1 MGYAVAGSNDMPPGV
16 DVYNTSY
23 GNYERDVYRD
33 VRLETYGEDY
43 GQTSWVTTEESHEIP
58 RLLELTPGCSVLEIG
73 SGSGRYA
80 LDVAEAARCQVVGLD
95 VNAEG
100 VRNASALADRQNLNA
115 QVRFQ
120 RCDVSQPLPFPD
132 TSFDAV
138 YSNDLFCHIP
148 GRLALLRELW
158 RVLKPGGRLIFS
170 DALVVGG
177 TLSNQEIATRS
188 LIGYYLFVPPGENE
202 KLIEAAGFRL
212 LEVTDTTG
220 SGTEG
225 AGRWDGAPEKRGSE
239 LIALE
244 GKVNFEGLQKF
255 LSCVQDLT
263 NEKRLLRLVY
273 LARK

>member
-1 MGYAVAGSNDMPPGV
+1 MPPAV

-23 GNYERDVYRD
+23 GNYERDVYRE

-43 GQTSWVTTEESHEIP
+43 GQTSWVTTQESHDIP
-58 RLLELTPGCSVLEIG
+58 RRLELTPGCSVLEIG

-80 LDVAEAARCQVVGLD
+80 LYVAETARCQVVGLD

-100 VRNASALADRQNLNA
+100 IRNASALAERQHLSA
-115 QVRFQ
+115 QVRFEQ
-120 RCDVSQPLPFPD
+120 CDVSQPLPFAD
-132 TSFDAV
+132 ASFDAV
-138 YSNDLFCHIP
+138 YSNDVICHIP

-158 RVLKPGGRLIFS
+158 RVLKPGGRMLFS

-202 KLIEAAGFRL
+202 KLIEAAGFGL
-212 LEVTDTTG
+212 PEVTDTTV
-220 SGTEG
+220 SAAEI
-225 AGRWDGAPEKRGSE
+225 AGRWHDAREARQSE
-239 LIALE
+239 LTALE
-244 GKVNFEGLQKF
+244 GKPNFDGLQKF
-255 LSCVQDLT
+255 LSCVQILT
-263 NEKRLLRLVY
+263 GERRLLRLVY